1 MTAMVRGMVVASSR
15 RLGWTTVA
23 PLGWVVQEARG
34 EDTSTTSHWQPQNW
48 VGRNTMSEKLE
59 LLVLAFASVLSTI
72 TFLELPAAH

>member
-15 RLGWTTVA
+15 MLGWTTVT

-34 EDTSTTSHWQPQNW
+34 EDTSTMSHWQPQNW